1 MVRFPANCDDRA
13 CPNWIGDYN
22 ITLPA
27 NAHCN
32 KGSALSNPSTH
43 GTANRLDAGGLTVD
57 NGLHTGR
64 SALLW
69 FDFARESAAAA
80 PTGLAPLGGCLDSEC
95 WQSYETVE
103 TGTDGRLVWRRAST
117 LMALSFESPDDG
129 TGDLA
134 MLSRDGY
141 RRIIEVMRASG
152 FGNLLRAWNYMPSI
166 NQGSGDSERYRQFCL
181 GRGQALAAAGI
192 SENSLCAG
200 TAIGTHSPG
209 FRIHVLAG
217 KQPGINI
224 ENPRQVSAFR
234 YPRRY
239 GPHSPSFARA
249 TALPR
254 PGGSNLLMISGT
266 ASVVGHETA
275 HPDNLE
281 AQLEEV
287 VVNIDSLL
295 AQCARRIGTHA
306 PGRIGRNSLLRAYV
320 RHDDDWPQVREHLER
335 AWPGVRLIGLHGD
348 ICRRDLLVEIEAVTE
363 T

>member
-1 MVRFPANCDDRA
+1 M
-13 CPNWIGDYN
+13 
-22 ITLPA
+22 
-27 NAHCN
+27 
-32 KGSALSNPSTH
+32 SNPITH

-69 FDFARESAAAA
+69 FDFDQVSPTAA
-80 PTGLAPLGGCLDSEC
+80 PTGLAPLGGSMESEC
-95 WQSYETVE
+95 WQSDEPVE
-103 TGTDGRLVWRRAST
+103 TGTDDRLTWRRTST
-117 LMALSFESPDDG
+117 LMALSFESPDNG
-129 TGDLA
+129 SGDLA
-134 MLSRDGY
+134 TLSREGY
-141 RRIIEVMRASG
+141 SRILELMRAHG
-152 FGNLLRAWNYMPSI
+152 FANLLRAWNYMPAI
-166 NQGSGDSERYRQFCL
+166 NHGSGDSERYRQFCL

-192 SENSLCAG
+192 SENALCAG
-200 TAIGTHSPG
+200 TAIGTHGHG

-254 PGGSNLLMISGT
+254 PGESNLLMISGT

-275 HPDNLE
+275 HPENLE
-281 AQLEEV
+281 AQLDEV
-287 VVNIDSLL
+287 VVNIDALL

-320 RHDDDWPQVREHLER
+320 RHEADWPQIREHLEK
-335 AWPGVRLIGLHGD
+335 AWPGARLIGLHGD